1 MTGFSIGALDGGPIL
16 HNLPA
21 LWAGMQLTLVL
32 TFLAILGGFVLGTL
46 LAIAQ
51 LSSVSLVA
59 RAATIY
65 VSFFR
70 SIPLILAVFWFYF
83 LVPLLLGHPVGPFF
97 SVLVGFVFFE
107 GAYFAEI
114 VRAGIQSVRQGQIA
128 AAYASGLTATQTLR
142 YVVLPQA
149 FRNML
154 PVLLTRS
161 IVIFQDTS
169 LAFVVSLTDFL
180 TATSIV
186 ADRDG
191 RPVELYLFAAAVYL
205 TLSSIADLGVRW
217 SQWKLAA

>member
-1 MTGFSIGALDGGPIL
+1 MHHRYIREA
-16 HNLPA
+16 
-21 LWAGMQLTLVL
+21 
-32 TFLAILGGFVLGTL
+32 
-46 LAIAQ
+46 
-51 LSSVSLVA
+51 
-59 RAATIY
+59 
-65 VSFFR
+65 
-70 SIPLILAVFWFYF
+70 
-83 LVPLLLGHPVGPFF
+83 LLLGRPVGPFF

-114 VRAGIQSVRQGQIA
+114 VRAGIQSVRRGQIS
-128 AAYASGLTATQTLR
+128 AAYATGLTATQTLW

-205 TLSSIADLGVRW
+205 TLSSIADLGVQW
-217 SQWKLAA
+217 SQWKLAR

>member
-1 MTGFSIGALDGGPIL
+1 MR
-16 HNLPA
+16 
-21 LWAGMQLTLVL
+21 LTLVL
-32 TFLAILGGFVLGTL
+32 TALAIFGGLALGTM

-51 LSSVSLVA
+51 ISPIRILSRL
-59 RAATIY
+59 ATLY
-65 VSFFR
+65 VDLFR

-97 SVLVGFVFFE
+97 SVLAGFVFFE

-114 VRAGIQSVRQGQIA
+114 VRAGLQSVRRGQIA
-128 AAYASGLTATQTLR
+128 AALATGLTGAQALR

-154 PVLLTRS
+154 PVLLTRG
-161 IVIFQDTS
+161 IVIFQDTA
-169 LAFVVSLTDFL
+169 LAFVVGLTDFM
-180 TATSIV
+180 TSVSIV

-205 TLSSIADLGVRW
+205 VFSLIAEMGVRW
-217 SQWKLAA
+217 TQSSLAR

>member
-1 MTGFSIGALDGGPIL
+1 MTTFDCGPIP

-32 TFLAILGGFVLGTL
+32 TLLAILGGFVLGTL

-51 LSSVSLVA
+51 LSPIKLIA
-59 RAATIY
+59 RAATLY
-65 VSFFR
+65 VDFFR

-114 VRAGIQSVRQGQIA
+114 VRAGIQSVRRGQIA
-128 AAYASGLTATQTLR
+128 AAHATGLTGAQTLR

-149 FRNML
+149 FRNMR
-154 PVLLTRS
+154 PVLLTRA

-169 LAFVVSLTDFL
+169 LAYVVSLTDFM

-205 TLSSIADLGVRW
+205 VLSSIAEVGVRW
-217 SQWKLAA
+217 LQWKTAR